1 MRTPYRHNVTPVVRP
16 GLADQQHFVV
26 TRPLST
32 HFRAAT
38 CKETNCPHYLNGWTT
53 IVPTV
58 GPQADYIRSESGRQF
73 KEEKKDDGLVAFH
86 FSPGQRCFND
96 ARAHE
101 ARIPLARHDH
111 KRPLDKPELFTVS
124 GIGHRTDAVGGR
136 HGNITRTH
144 ERPEDWLEDCNERLY
159 KVNRARR

>member
-26 TRPLST
+26 SRPLRT

-38 CKETNCPHYLNGWTT
+38 CAETDCPHYLGGWET

-73 KEEKKDDGLVAFH
+73 TEEKKEDGLTSFKFA
-86 FSPGQRCFND
+86 PGQRCFND

-101 ARIPLARHDH
+101 ALTSARADH
-111 KRPLDKPELFTVS
+111 KRPLDKPELYTVG
-124 GIGHRTDAVGGR
+124 GIGHRTDAVNGR
-136 HGNITRTH
+136 HGDITRTH
-144 ERPEDWLEDCNERLY
+144 DQAKDWVEDCNERLY

>member
-1 MRTPYRHNVTPVVRP
+1 MRTPYRHNVTPVVKP
-16 GLADQQHFVV
+16 GLADQQHFMV

-38 CKETNCPHYLNGWTT
+38 CKETDCPHYLKGWTT
-53 IVPTV
+53 IVPSV

-73 KEEKKDDGLVAFH
+73 KEEKKDGGLAAFH
-86 FSPGQRCFND
+86 FAPGQRCFND

-101 ARIPLARHDH
+101 ARIPSARHDH
-111 KRPLDKPELFTVS
+111 KRPLDIPELFTVS

-144 ERPEDWLEDCNERLY
+144 ERAKDWLEDCNERLY